1 MRLRTASLLDLG
13 RIEQMHRD
21 AEERFA
27 SEAPTVRL
35 WALVSQTLTA
45 ILPLAQ
51 ESLLYVAEEDGQ
63 LLGFVQASGSGPAR
77 SLSSRLSSLQVL
89 NVCVGKDAHVDE
101 VAPRLIDHL
110 VRKAGE
116 LGVHRLFVRVP
127 LDDPLTALF
136 RLRGFRQFATESVLF
151 AEAPQGGADPAIPGL
166 HHFHSRE
173 DRALYSLYRRVT
185 PIHVAQL
192 EAPTYRAW
200 RAARGEVGDQEAVDR
215 GELLAWTSVVRGSQ
229 TRPHRLSFL
238 LRPERELAEQLA
250 DHVLASCTGEPA
262 WTSLRHYDGH
272 MIDALRGRGFTI
284 LLSQGLLVRDTTL
297 TEPLVDKTLVPSFG

>member
-1 MRLRTASLLDLG
+1 VRLRTASLLDLG

-27 SEAPTVRL
+27 GQAPAVRL

-45 ILPLAQ
+45 ILPLTQ

-63 LLGFVQASGSGPAR
+63 LLGFVQASGPGPSGAR
-77 SLSSRLSSLQVL
+77 SSRLSTLQVL
-89 NVCVGKDAHVDE
+89 NLCVARDADEEE
-101 VAPRLIDHL
+101 VAPLLIDHL

-116 LGVHRLFVRVP
+116 RGVHRLFVRVP

-151 AEAPQGGADPAIPGL
+151 ADSPQARGDPAIPGL
-166 HHFHSRE
+166 RPFHSRD
-173 DRALYSLYRRVT
+173 DRLLYNLYRRIT
-185 PIHVAQL
+185 PTHVAQL

-200 RAARGEVGDQEAVDR
+200 RAARGDMGEQEIVFR
-215 GELLAWTSVVRGSQ
+215 EELVAWSGVVRASHP
-229 TRPHRLSFL
+229 RPHRLSFL
-238 LRPERELAEQLA
+238 LLPERELADQLA
-250 DHVLASCTGEPA
+250 DHVLASCAGEPA
-262 WTSLRHYDGH
+262 WTSLRHYDGL
-272 MIDALRGRGFTI
+272 MIDALRGRGFAI

-297 TEPLVDKTLVPSFG
+297 TEPLADKTLVPSFG